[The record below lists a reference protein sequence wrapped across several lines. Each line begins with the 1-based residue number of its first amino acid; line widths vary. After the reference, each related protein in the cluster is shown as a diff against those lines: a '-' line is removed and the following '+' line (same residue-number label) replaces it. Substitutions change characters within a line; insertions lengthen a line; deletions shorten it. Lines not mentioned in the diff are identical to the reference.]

1 MNNSDINDTDALF
14 NRIYKKKKEKEENK
28 LKKYNKIF
36 DKCKRKIKWAADNHQ
51 YYILFEIPKFS
62 YNCPLYNLE
71 ECAFYIKEKLKTKFK
86 LHHFTPNDLYH
97 LHKSN
102 TNIQH
107 LSHILLIS
115 WEHINA
121 HINKIYK

>member
-28 LKKYNKIF
+28 LKTYNKIF
-36 DKCKRKIKWAADNHQ
+36 DKCKTKIKRAADNHQ

-62 YNCPLYNLE
+62 YNCPLYNLD

-97 LHKSN
+97 LQKSN